1 VIYSCPREIRA
12 PKVITFGVV
21 LPILRVTF
29 DPAGGILEI
38 DEMIETILVATDG
51 SEDASAAEQT
61 AMGLASRLGA
71 RLSAVSVVDDRLLHA
86 PAGNGLALPAFP
98 EAEITSYYRARA
110 EAVARRFSERA
121 RGEGLDA
128 NCEVLQG
135 TPDARIIEK
144 VQGADLLLVG
154 RTGASMSDR
163 GGLVGATVDAIL
175 RKTSKPT
182 IIVPAGAPLTGPL
195 VLGFDGSPG
204 SRIAAKIAVALAN
217 GLNEAVHV
225 FVDSK
230 DKGRA
235 VARFDEVRQLVGGLS
250 VPVRETSSTLGRPD
264 VKIVD
269 TAKEVRASLIVMGAY
284 GRNRITEYFLGSN
297 ASSVVRTSPV
307 SVLLAR

>member
-1 VIYSCPREIRA
+1 
-12 PKVITFGVV
+12 
-21 LPILRVTF
+21 
-29 DPAGGILEI
+29 
-38 DEMIETILVATDG
+38 MIETILVATDG
-51 SEDASAAEQT
+51 SSDASAAEQT

-71 RLSAVSVVDDRLLHA
+71 RLSSVTVLDDRLVRA
-86 PAGNGLALPAFP
+86 PSNDGLALPAFP
-98 EAEITSYYRARA
+98 EADLTAYYRTRA
-110 EAVARRFSERA
+110 EAVARRFGERA
-121 RGEGLDA
+121 RGEGIEA

-135 TPDARIIEK
+135 SPDERIVDK
-144 VQGADLLLVG
+144 VAAADLLVIG
-154 RTGASMSDR
+154 RTGTHSGDR
-163 GGLVGATVDAIL
+163 GHLIGSTVDAIL
-175 RKTSKPT
+175 RKTTKPT
-182 IIVPAGAPLTGPL
+182 ILVPAGAPLTGPL

-204 SRIAAKIAVALAN
+204 SRIAAKLAVTLAN

-235 VARFDEVRQLVGGLS
+235 VARFDEVRQLVGGLA

-284 GRNRITEYFLGSN
+284 GRNRITDYFLGSN
-297 ASSVVRTSPV
+297 AASVARTSPV